1 MSPYLRSIVVAAAL
15 CGAATAAS
23 AQMSYEIMQTPEEN
37 NYLSQRYDWLLE
49 TNFAFRQYRM
59 RKECSPIDDMALHGD
74 CIASFDTFEPWRGL

>member
-1 MSPYLRSIVVAAAL
+1 MSPSLRPIVLAAVL

-59 RKECSPIDDMALHGD
+59 RKECRPIDDPVLHGD
-74 CIASFDTFEPWRGL
+74 CIGSFDVFEPFRGY